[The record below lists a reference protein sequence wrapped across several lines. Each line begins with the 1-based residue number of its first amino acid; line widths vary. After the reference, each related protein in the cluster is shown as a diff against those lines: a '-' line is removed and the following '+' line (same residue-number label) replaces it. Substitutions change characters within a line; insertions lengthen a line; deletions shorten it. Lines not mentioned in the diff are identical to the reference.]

1 MAGHLLAEA
10 ASRPAPAQPVVRS
23 LADRLADAFR
33 AETPRL
39 LGELADAI
47 VQRDLARA
55 ARIAHN
61 IKGSAFYILSEQ
73 MAEDAG
79 GLEEA
84 CDVGDDARIERH
96 WAALQ
101 ESIDD
106 WMTAH

>member
-1 MAGHLLAEA
+1 M
-10 ASRPAPAQPVVRS
+10 RS
-23 LADRLADAFR
+23 LSERLADAFR
-33 AETPRL
+33 SETPRL
-39 LGELADAI
+39 LAELSEAI
-47 VQRDLARA
+47 GQRDFPRA

-61 IKGSAFYILSEQ
+61 IKGSAFYIHSEQ

-79 GLEEA
+79 GLEHA
-84 CDVGDDARIERH
+84 CDTLDDVGVERH